1 MHSFYLKEQFMN
13 YHHLYYF
20 WRVAT
25 QGNLTQVARELHLS
39 QSALSTQ
46 IKALEQRYDV
56 ALFERSGRSL
66 RLTDAGQRVLTY
78 AQEIFNTGDELEQLL
93 KTGVLPAQQ
102 VVSIGVLTHLSR
114 NFVESFIAPL
124 LQQPNIQLK
133 LAVRGMTNLLNGL
146 SNHEFDFVLTNRTV
160 TGEQQ
165 RQWQHQLL
173 RRQPVSIIG
182 PAQQKP
188 SLPFPEGYRQQRWV
202 LPAKHTEIRAAFDA
216 LCATYQY
223 KANVLAEADD
233 MAMLRLLTRD
243 SGALAILPAVV
254 VSDEIAQGLLQV
266 YETFEQIDEQ
276 FFAISLPKKQ
286 HSDLVLTLLKAP
298 RT

>member
-1 MHSFYLKEQFMN
+1 MN

-46 IKALEQRYDV
+46 IKALEQRYNV
-56 ALFERSGRSL
+56 ALFERTGRNL
-66 RLTDAGQRVLTY
+66 RLTDAGQRVLAY
-78 AQEIFNTGDELEQLL
+78 AQDIFSTGDELEQLL
-93 KTGVLPAQQ
+93 KTGVTPAQQ

-124 LQQPNIQLK
+124 LQQPNLQLK
-133 LAVRGMTNLLNGL
+133 LAVRGMTNLLVGL
-146 SNHEFDFVLTNRTV
+146 TNHEFDFVLTNRTV
-160 TGEQQ
+160 VGDQQ

-182 PAQQKP
+182 PALQKTEQ
-188 SLPFPEGYRQQRWV
+188 PFPVGYEAKRWV

-254 VSDEIAQGLLQV
+254 VKDEIANGLLAV
-266 YETFEQIDEQ
+266 YQTFEQIDEQ
-276 FFAISLPKKQ
+276 FFAISLPRKQ
-286 HSDLVLTLLKAP
+286 QSDLVLELLKTQ
-298 RT
+298 R

>member
-1 MHSFYLKEQFMN
+1 MN

-46 IKALEQRYDV
+46 IKALEQRYNV
-56 ALFERSGRSL
+56 ALFERTGRNL
-66 RLTDAGQRVLTY
+66 RLTDAGQRVLAY
-78 AQEIFNTGDELEQLL
+78 AQDIFSTGDELEQLL
-93 KTGVLPAQQ
+93 KTGVTPAQQ

-124 LQQPNIQLK
+124 LQQPNLQLK
-133 LAVRGMTNLLNGL
+133 LAVRGMTNLLVGL
-146 SNHEFDFVLTNRTV
+146 TNHEFDFVLTNRTV
-160 TGEQQ
+160 VGDQQ

-182 PAQQKP
+182 PALQKTEQ
-188 SLPFPEGYRQQRWV
+188 PFPVGYEAKRWV

-254 VSDEIAQGLLQV
+254 VKDEIANGILAV
-266 YETFEQIDEQ
+266 YQTFEQIDEQ
-276 FFAISLPKKQ
+276 FFAISLPRKQ
-286 HSDLVLTLLKAP
+286 QLDLVLELLKTQ
-298 RT
+298 R